1 MLSAMKVLVVC
12 HAGPGI
18 GLGHLSRCLV
28 AARYLRN
35 LLRATVSILI
45 QGDPV
50 SRPDL
55 QCFEHDFVPLSE
67 DLVARINEKCPCD
80 FVLLDLQPSRVPDRL
95 GDGLVS
101 WRDMGTKVVA
111 IDGLLAHRDQLDLI
125 FIPAFKFDLP
135 ADMADGAPIVFGWDC
150 YLMSPPEKQSEWCA
164 GRNLLVLT
172 GGSDATGL
180 GATWPTELNDR
191 LPADVE
197 LHWVTGPYAAEPIW
211 PSNKRVNV
219 VEHQAPAGLS
229 PLMAK
234 ANYAITVFGVSLFEL
249 LSMGIPTVVFS
260 PYGQKDRADLQAI
273 EQAGVA
279 LVAQDESHATQLLID
294 LLSNQELARQ
304 LSSRALALLSI
315 SGGVRLCSEIARL
328 QGDHGR

>member
-1 MLSAMKVLVVC
+1 MKVLVVC

-28 AARYLRN
+28 AARYLRSH
-35 LLRATVSILI
+35 LKAKVRILI
-45 QGDPV
+45 QGEPV

-67 DLVARINEKCPCD
+67 DLVEHVNEKGFFDC
-80 FVLLDLQPSRVPDRL
+80 VLLDLQPSRVPELL
-95 GDGLVS
+95 GPALVQ
-101 WRDMGTKVVA
+101 WRDAGARVVA
-111 IDGLLAHRDQLDLI
+111 IDGLLSHRDKLDLI

-135 ADMADGAPIVFGWDC
+135 ADLVDGAPIVFGWDC
-150 YLMSPPEKQSEWCA
+150 YLMSPPEKPSEWCA

-180 GATWPTELNDR
+180 GATWPTELNGR
-191 LPADVE
+191 LPKDVE
-197 LHWVTGPYAAEPIW
+197 LHWVTGPYAAQPIW
-211 PSNKRVNV
+211 PSDKRVNV
-219 VEHQAPAGLS
+219 VEHHAPAGLA

-260 PYGQKDRADLQAI
+260 PYGQKDRAALQAI

-279 LVAQDESHATQLLID
+279 LVARDESHATQLLID
-294 LLSNQELARQ
+294 LSSNEKLARQ
-304 LSSRALALLSI
+304 LSSRALALLST
-315 SGGVRLCSEIARL
+315 SGGVRLCSEIAKL
-328 QGDHGR
+328 QGDH